1 MRLIAHHKGE
11 LLAFREGG
19 RVEYWLRSRNAG
31 GPGPARCD
39 VNDGFVHPV
48 YGDSPPDEVAAKST
62 GAAVDPYDRHRKVDD
77 GCIKINP
84 T

>member
-1 MRLIAHHKGE
+1 M
-11 LLAFREGG
+11 
-19 RVEYWLRSRNAG
+19 
-31 GPGPARCD
+31 
-39 VNDGFVHPV
+39 NDGFVHPV